1 MRAEGRI
8 RRGGSK
14 NRQEGDRD
22 KRLVIWNDVYKH
34 VCEFPKKEIWKR
46 KTLYLDSERAW
57 KTLS

>member
-34 VCEFPKKEIWKR
+34 VCEFPKKEIWKDLH
-46 KTLYLDSERAW
+46 TLFFLVGFCFAF
-57 KTLS
+57 